1 MENSEILHPDSA
13 AHGTQSVSANI
24 WGVSQSAA
32 ETGRVSHQIVG
43 AAADLA
49 KQADVLRAKV
59 DNFIGRVRA
68 A

>member
-1 MENSEILHPDSA
+1 
-13 AHGTQSVSANI
+13 VSANI
-24 WGVSQSAA
+24 SSVRQSAA